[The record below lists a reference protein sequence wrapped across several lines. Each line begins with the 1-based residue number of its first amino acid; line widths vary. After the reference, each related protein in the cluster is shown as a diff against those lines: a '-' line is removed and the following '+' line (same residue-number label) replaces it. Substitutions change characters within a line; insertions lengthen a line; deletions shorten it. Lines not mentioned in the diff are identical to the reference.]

1 MLSIRFNYGMDLE
14 HLRTLIAIA
23 EEGSLSAAARRRHLS
38 QPAVSMQMKALE
50 DGLGSR
56 LIHRGTRG
64 IRLTAAGEAF
74 LVHARRA
81 LQTLDAGRAEVA
93 EVEGLA
99 RGSLR
104 LGATDAATEILSDAF
119 LRLHARHPGI
129 EVSVE
134 IDATGALIRSLRQAR
149 LDLVLG
155 TLPVNEADVVEEA
168 LARERLGLVAPKTA
182 RMTSQSD
189 LLAREPFI
197 AYPRGSTTRALIERA
212 MAREGLVARP
222 VMEIGRPAIMA
233 QLVAS
238 GLGVSVLPES
248 VTRPFIKDRSIQRVA
263 YGRFRVDR
271 SLGLLTLKR
280 QNLDPSA
287 RAMREIL
294 LASRR
299 I

>member
-1 MLSIRFNYGMDLE
+1 MDLQ
-14 HLRTLIAIA
+14 HLETLLAVA
-23 EEGSLSAAARRRHLS
+23 EEGSLSVVVRRWHLS
-38 QPAVSMQMKALE
+38 QSAVSMQMKALE
-50 DGLGSR
+50 DALGTR
-56 LIHRGTRG
+56 LIQRGPRG
-64 IRLTAAGEAF
+64 MSLTAAGEAF
-74 LVHARRA
+74 LVYARRA

-104 LGATDAATEILSDAF
+104 VGATDAATEILSAAF

-134 IDATGALIRSLRQAR
+134 IDATAALLQSLRQAR

-155 TLPVNEADVVEEA
+155 TLPVNEADVVEEK
-168 LARERLGLVAPKTA
+168 LTRERLGLVAPGSS
-182 RMTSQSD
+182 RITSLTD

-197 AYPRGSTTRALIERA
+197 AYPRGSTTRTLIEGA
-212 MAREGLVARP
+212 MARKGLVARP

-248 VTRPFIKDRSIQRVA
+248 VTRPFIKERSMQRVS
-263 YGRFRVDR
+263 YERLQVDR

-280 QNLDPSA
+280 QQLDPAA
-287 RAMREIL
+287 RAMRDIL
-294 LASRR
+294 AASKR
-299 I
+299 

>member
-1 MLSIRFNYGMDLE
+1 MDLE
-14 HLRTLIAIA
+14 HLHTLVAIA

-38 QPAVSMQMKALE
+38 QPAVSMQVKALE
-50 DGLGSR
+50 EALGSR

-64 IRLTAAGEAF
+64 ISLTAAGDAF

-104 LGATDAATEILSDAF
+104 LGATDAATEIFSAAF

-134 IDATGALIRSLRQAR
+134 IDATAALVRSLRQAR

-155 TLPVNEADVVEEA
+155 TLPVNESDVIEEE
-168 LARERLGLVAPKTA
+168 LARERLGLVAP
-182 RMTSQSD
+182 RSVPMTSLPD

-197 AYPRGSTTRALIERA
+197 AYPRGSTTRTLIERA
-212 MAREGLVARP
+212 MASQGLVARP

-248 VTRPFIKDRSIQRVA
+248 VIRPFQKERSIQRVG
-263 YGRFRVDR
+263 YERLQVDR
-271 SLGLLTLKR
+271 SLGLVTLKR
-280 QNLDPSA
+280 QHLDPAA

-294 LASRR
+294 LASRQ
-299 I
+299 

>member
-1 MLSIRFNYGMDLE
+1 MDLE
-14 HLRTLIAIA
+14 HLHTLVAIA

-38 QPAVSMQMKALE
+38 QPAVSMQVKALE
-50 DGLGSR
+50 EALGSR

-64 IRLTAAGEAF
+64 ISLTAAGEAF

-104 LGATDAATEILSDAF
+104 LGATDAATEIFSAAF

-134 IDATGALIRSLRQAR
+134 IDATAALVRSLRQAR

-155 TLPVNEADVVEEA
+155 TLPVNESDVIEEE
-168 LARERLGLVAPKTA
+168 LARERLGLVAP
-182 RMTSQSD
+182 RSVPMTSLPD

-197 AYPRGSTTRALIERA
+197 AYPRGSTTRTLIERA
-212 MAREGLVARP
+212 MASQGLVARP

-248 VTRPFIKDRSIQRVA
+248 VIRPFQKERSIQRVE
-263 YGRFRVDR
+263 YERLQVDR
-271 SLGLLTLKR
+271 SLGLVTLKR
-280 QNLDPSA
+280 QHLDPAA

-294 LASRR
+294 LASRQ
-299 I
+299 

>member
-1 MLSIRFNYGMDLE
+1 MGMELE
-14 HLRTLIAIA
+14 HLKTLVAIA

-50 DGLGSR
+50 DALGTR
-56 LIHRGTRG
+56 LMHRGTRG
-64 IRLTAAGEAF
+64 VNLTTAGDAF

-93 EVEGLA
+93 EVEGLS
-99 RGSLR
+99 RGTLR
-104 LGATDAATEILSDAF
+104 LGATDAATEIFSAAF
-119 LRLHARHPGI
+119 LRLHGRHPGI

-134 IDATGALIRSLRQAR
+134 IDATAALIRSLRQAR

-155 TLPVNEADVVEEA
+155 TLPVNEPDVVEEE
-168 LARERLGLVAPKTA
+168 LVEERLGLVAPRAA
-182 RMTSQSD
+182 RITSLPD
-189 LLAREPFI
+189 LLTREPFI
-197 AYPRGSTTRALIERA
+197 AYPRGSTTRNLIERA
-212 MAREGLVARP
+212 MARQGLIPRP

-248 VTRPFIKDRSIQRVA
+248 VVRPLVREKHIQMASYRRLQVN
-263 YGRFRVDR
+263 R

-280 QNLDPSA
+280 QHLDPAA
-287 RAMREIL
+287 RAMRDIL
-294 LASRR
+294 LASRH
-299 I
+299 

>member
-1 MLSIRFNYGMDLE
+1 MDMDLE
-14 HLRTLIAIA
+14 HLQTLIAIT

-50 DGLGSR
+50 DALGTR

-64 IRLTAAGEAF
+64 ITLTTAGEAF
-74 LVHARRA
+74 LGHARRA

-99 RGSLR
+99 RGSVR
-104 LGATDAATEILSDAF
+104 LGATDAATEILSAAF
-119 LRLHARHPGI
+119 LRLHAHHPGI

-134 IDATGALIRSLRQAR
+134 IDATAALVRSLRQAR

-155 TLPVNEADVVEEA
+155 TLPVNESDVVEEE
-168 LARERLGLVAPKTA
+168 LTRERLGLVAPKTA
-182 RMTSQSD
+182 RITSLAE

-197 AYPRGSTTRALIERA
+197 AYPRGSTTRTLIERA

-238 GLGVSVLPES
+238 GLGVSVLPDS
-248 VTRPFIKDRSIQRVA
+248 VTRPFISERNIQRVS
-263 YGRFRVDR
+263 YQRLHVNR

-280 QNLDPSA
+280 QHLDPAA

-299 I
+299 

>member
-1 MLSIRFNYGMDLE
+1 MDVDLE
-14 HLRTLIAIA
+14 HLQTLIAIA

-50 DGLGSR
+50 DALGTR

-64 IRLTAAGEAF
+64 ISLTAAGEAF

-104 LGATDAATEILSDAF
+104 LGATDAATEILSSAF
-119 LRLHARHPGI
+119 LRLHAKHPDI

-134 IDATGALIRSLRQAR
+134 IDATAALIRSLRQAR

-155 TLPVNEADVVEEA
+155 TLPVNEPDVVEEE
-168 LARERLGLVAPKTA
+168 LARERLGLVAPRTA
-182 RMTSQSD
+182 RVASLGA

-212 MAREGLVARP
+212 MARQGLVPRP

-248 VTRPFIKDRSIQRVA
+248 VLRPFIKERQIQRVS
-263 YGRFRVDR
+263 YERLQVDR

-280 QNLDPSA
+280 QHLDPA
-287 RAMREIL
+287 TRAMREIL

-299 I
+299 

>member
-1 MLSIRFNYGMDLE
+1 MGMDLE
-14 HLRTLIAIA
+14 HLHTLVAIA

-38 QPAVSMQMKALE
+38 QPAVSMQVKALE
-50 DGLGSR
+50 EALGSR

-64 IRLTAAGEAF
+64 ISLTAAGDAF

-104 LGATDAATEILSDAF
+104 LGATDAATEIFSAAF

-134 IDATGALIRSLRQAR
+134 IDATAALVRSLRQAR

-155 TLPVNEADVVEEA
+155 TLPVNESDVIEEE
-168 LARERLGLVAPKTA
+168 LARERLGLVAP
-182 RMTSQSD
+182 RSVPMTSLPD

-197 AYPRGSTTRALIERA
+197 AYPRGSTTRTLIERA
-212 MAREGLVARP
+212 MASQGLVARP

-248 VTRPFIKDRSIQRVA
+248 VIRPFQKERSIQRVG
-263 YGRFRVDR
+263 YERLQVDR
-271 SLGLLTLKR
+271 SLGLVTLKR
-280 QNLDPSA
+280 QHLDPAA

-294 LASRR
+294 LASRQ
-299 I
+299 

>member
-1 MLSIRFNYGMDLE
+1 MAMDLE

-50 DGLGSR
+50 DALGSR

-64 IRLTAAGEAF
+64 ISLSAAGEAF

-81 LQTLDAGRAEVA
+81 LQTLDAGKAEVA

-119 LRLHARHPGI
+119 LRVHARYPGI

-134 IDATGALIRSLRQAR
+134 IDATAALIRSLRQAR
-149 LDLVLG
+149 LDMVLG
-155 TLPVNEADVVEEA
+155 TLPVHEPDVKEEE
-168 LARERLGLVAPKTA
+168 LARERLCLVAPRA
-182 RMTSQSD
+182 LRIPSLPD
-189 LLAREPFI
+189 LLGRQPFI
-197 AYPRGSTTRALIERA
+197 AYPRGSTTRDLIERA
-212 MAREGLVARP
+212 MARKGLVARP

-248 VTRPFIKDRSIQRVA
+248 VIRPLQKDRLIQRVS
-263 YGRFRVDR
+263 YSRLQVDR

-280 QNLDPSA
+280 QHLDPAA
-287 RAMREIL
+287 RAMRDIL

-299 I
+299 